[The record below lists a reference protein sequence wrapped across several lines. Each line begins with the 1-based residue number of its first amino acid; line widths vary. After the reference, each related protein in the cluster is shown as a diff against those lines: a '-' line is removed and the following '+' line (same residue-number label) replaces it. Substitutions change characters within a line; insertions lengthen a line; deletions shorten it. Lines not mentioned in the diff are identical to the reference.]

1 MNLDSD
7 IFKIPW
13 NLLMLVLV
21 MTVKIII
28 KKATNIQSNGQQKH
42 VHNGIK

>member
-7 IFKIPW
+7 IFEIHW

-21 MTVKIII
+21 ITI
-28 KKATNIQSNGQQKH
+28 KNNNKNAMNTQSNGQQKH
-42 VHNGIK
+42 AHNDIK